1 MADEMT
7 VRHLYPPSEDRV
19 RVKLIKNT
27 KGYGWEVTASGKD
40 ADEALDLLRETERRV
55 REEFGG
61 TEA

>member
-1 MADEMT
+1 MAEEMT
-7 VRHLYPPSEDRV
+7 VRHLYPPSEDLV

-40 ADEALDLLRETERRV
+40 ADEALILLREVEGRV
-55 REEFGG
+55 REEYGG